1 MLGLIADIH
10 GNAWA
15 LEAVLADAHRRG
27 VAEFVN
33 LGDVLYGP
41 LAPRKTF
48 DLLRQVNLVAQV
60 RGNQD
65 RLILDGPRNPT
76 LDWVRSDLGDE
87 PLGWLAALPALA
99 TYQDRLLCH
108 GSPSSDTIYLR
119 EDVSA
124 GFARV
129 RSDREIQNLLGSTL
143 APWVFCGHT
152 HVQRMVKLTSGQTI
166 VNPGSVGLPA
176 YYDDAPVPHVME
188 SFSPHARYATMEGSA
203 ISFHHVEYDWNTAA
217 MKAIELG
224 REDWALAIAT
234 GRMASHGVSR

>member
-15 LEAVLADAHRRG
+15 LEAVLEDAHRRG
-27 VAEFVN
+27 VSEFVN

-48 DLLRQVNLVAQV
+48 ELLRQVNLVAQV

-65 RLILDGPRNPT
+65 RLILDGLLDGPRNPT

-87 PLGWLAALPALA
+87 PLRWLAALPALA

-108 GSPSSDTIYLR
+108 GSPSSDTICLL

-129 RSDREIQNLLGSTL
+129 RSEPDIQNLLGSTQ
-143 APWVFCGHT
+143 ARWIFCGHS
-152 HVQRMVKLTSGQTI
+152 HVQRMVRLLSG
-166 VNPGSVGLPA
+166 
-176 YYDDAPVPHVME
+176 
-188 SFSPHARYATMEGSA
+188 
-203 ISFHHVEYDWNTAA
+203 
-217 MKAIELG
+217 
-224 REDWALAIAT
+224 
-234 GRMASHGVSR
+234 